1 MHARIFSFDNIFNLD
16 QIICSRLP
24 PGPLPITKMLQ
35 GACCLE
41 AHVRVLP
48 DNSDALI
55 GEHASNLQ
63 HVASTT
69 GESISMATEDG
80 VPVIV
85 IAGPDPAVLRALDMF
100 AAKLAHSSRQEL
112 SLAAAPSPPAVG
124 PVQSITVR
132 TSLVGQIIGVNG
144 RVADSLLKIH
154 GTYISAGEV
163 RSLWLEY
170 ELGRS
175 PPTGE
180 GR

>member
-1 MHARIFSFDNIFNLD
+1 
-16 QIICSRLP
+16 
-24 PGPLPITKMLQ
+24 MLQ

-85 IAGPDPAVLRALDMF
+85 IAGPDPAVLHALDLF

-112 SLAAAPSPPAVG
+112 SPAAAPSPPVG